1 MAITTVNL
9 SDPVST
15 WVTKTNT
22 ISTDL
27 GDVDSLNTSAIDLV
41 QAINNLESRVYR
53 FDDSAEIIAL
63 AREATGIELP
73 FNVNNDG
80 AAGLSLAYNS
90 AAGTLSLIGGAD
102 ATTVRSYLVAGEGL
116 DYDSASGVF
125 SMADSSV
132 TQAKM
137 AQDAVSSTEL
147 KDVVSLIIY
156 NSAGTPVKTIYGAG
170 S

>member
-41 QAINNLESRVYR
+41 QAVNNLEARIYR
-53 FDDSAEIIAL
+53 FDDSSEIVSL
-63 AREATGIELP
+63 ARQATGILSP
-73 FNVNNDG
+73 LSVND
-80 AAGLSLAYNS
+80 S
-90 AAGTLSLIGGAD
+90 D
-102 ATTVRSYLVAGEGL
+102 ALGFTMA
-116 DYDSASGVF
+116 YDSASGVI
-125 SMADSSV
+125 SLAGAADSTTVKGYFSGG
-132 TQAKM
+132 TGLTYTESTGEFKITNNSITSALF
-137 AQDAVSSTEL
+137 SS
-147 KDVVSLIIY
+147 VVSLQILD
-156 NSAGTPVKTIYGAG
+156 SDGTVLKTLYSPG